1 MQRKASGRCNDS
13 LLSAHYVPGTTLK
26 TFRELGGRYNFI
38 PILQMGRLNHG
49 KLDNLLK
56 FTQLESGTETQQS
69 KPRDSCQP
77 PLSLI
82 LYFKAKHMTPPYTC
96 DLRNSEQIL
105 CREISHRL
113 AGPYKQTSYA
123 LDFYSSFISKSKY
136 LNILQIESQLRKDFD
151 KREYCPQVLYSRI
164 DSFNYLLSATVY
176 LKMWQA
182 LITE

>member
-1 MQRKASGRCNDS
+1 MNQERPEEESKARIGS
-13 LLSAHYVPGTTLK
+13 
-26 TFRELGGRYNFI
+26 
-38 PILQMGRLNHG
+38 
-49 KLDNLLK
+49 
-56 FTQLESGTETQQS
+56 QLETIFRVIPWAALEDELPHVIGSILRQGAWYLAPLCQS
-69 KPRDSCQP
+69 CTGGWRGEG
-77 PLSLI
+77 
-82 LYFKAKHMTPPYTC
+82 TPPRG
-96 DLRNSEQIL
+96 DGSIL

-176 LKMWQA
+176 LKMW
-182 LITE
+182 